1 MQIIDTRTPFWVFIC
16 EYADKPYQ
24 DILFDSDRDLLIV
37 RSLSTGP
44 AKTQRQ
50 GSIGMHP
57 ASLRHEERKFALRR
71 LWSLRANA

>member
-16 EYADKPYQ
+16 EYSDKPYQ

-44 AKTQRQ
+44 AKNAASRIDRHASRQ
-50 GSIGMHP
+50 LE
-57 ASLRHEERKFALRR
+57 A
-71 LWSLRANA
+71 